1 MTEDPTS
8 LSRGQTNRAMRS
20 FIVASGLWGIWGQAV
35 GIGTAAFTGFALH
48 LGADESFI
56 ALFTSLAYVLA
67 LTQILAPFLNAH
79 IERKKHFIVGLGS
92 VEILLRGSIVFIPLL
107 FPTEHRL
114 MAMVCLL
121 GVSMFCGHGVSPFY
135 GTWVANAVPEHIRAR
150 FTSRQTILS
159 TVTAMISGFAIG
171 QFIDLFRGSSEDT
184 GFLWV
189 FTVGTIFGLLGY
201 FNLLRAPFPR
211 EEHAR
216 DHHPKLADLIEPF
229 RDANFLRAVLF
240 YGLWTLALGLAGPLY
255 SVFMLDRLQI
265 SYTEI
270 SIFNACFM
278 ATSIAGYRIWA
289 GLIDRFGSKAV
300 LQIMVVP
307 STLIPIVWIF
317 NAPDSYY
324 LVPVALILSG
334 IFFSGIGVAI
344 SPLVYSLLPQGEKR
358 TLYLASWSVAVNL
371 MGALGPFLGGVLA
384 YQLQDVHWE
393 WMGFPITNLQIIF
406 AISAGARI
414 VPVLLLRG
422 VRDTK
427 DTTSREL
434 ISQMRRGNLLSY
446 AYNTALFNIASREKT
461 RARAA
466 EALGKSGNPL
476 AIEQLVQALADASPR
491 VRRSAARALGESGS
505 ESATEPLLRELLDG
519 SSDIRSEAAEAL
531 GRLGNLSSVD
541 PLIDALDDDDLRV
554 RISAIRGLGN
564 IRSDE
569 VHELLFWHFGSDFDP
584 QTFPTL
590 VDVLSEREDRRI
602 VRPTINH
609 LTHFRSSAVRLQ
621 LLNSVCRAL
630 GAGDQFYR
638 LLSQEDTRR
647 IDSIGRL
654 FRDLRADLSTA
665 AGLEPAQRPVLV
677 NLCDAL
683 LSAYEEDRTS
693 DMRETAL
700 AIVRTV
706 RDSLSGR
713 AEQAFEVL
721 SVFIVIVALNGF
733 IRQNREA
740 SSSVAEE
747 IFLAVCLSHMGKGIS
762 SISK

>member
-8 LSRGQTNRAMRS
+8 LSRGKTNRAMRS
-20 FIVASGLWGIWGQAV
+20 FIAASGLWGIWGQTA
-35 GIGTAAFTGFALH
+35 GIGTAAFTGYALH

-92 VEILLRGSIVFIPLL
+92 IEILLRGCIVFIPFL
-107 FPTEHRL
+107 FPSEHRL

-121 GVSMFCGHGVSPFY
+121 GASMFCGHGVSPFY
-135 GTWVANAVPEHIRAR
+135 GTWVANAVPENIRAR

-159 TVTAMISGFAIG
+159 TITAMISGFAIG
-171 QFIDLFRGSSEDT
+171 QFIDLFKGGNEDT
-184 GFLWV
+184 GFVWV
-189 FTVGTIFGLLGY
+189 FTVGSLFGLLGY

-211 EEHAR
+211 EEHTQ
-216 DHHPKLADLIEPF
+216 DSHPKMADLVEPF
-229 RDANFLRAVLF
+229 RDVNFLRAVLF
-240 YGLWTLALGLAGPLY
+240 YGLWTLSLGLAGPLY
-255 SVFMLDRLQI
+255 SVFMLDKLQI

-270 SIFNACFM
+270 SIFNAFFM

-307 STLIPIVWIF
+307 STLVPFVWIF
-317 NAPDSYY
+317 NVPDSYY
-324 LVPVALILSG
+324 LVPVALVLSG
-334 IFFSGIGVAI
+334 VFFSGIGVAI
-344 SPLVYSLLPQGEKR
+344 SPLVYSLLPKGEKR

-371 MGALGPFLGGVLA
+371 MGALGPFLGSLLA
-384 YQLQDVHWE
+384 YQLQDVHLE
-393 WMGFPITNLQIIF
+393 LMGFPITNLQIIF

-414 VPVLLLRG
+414 VPILLLRG
-422 VRDTK
+422 VHNTK
-427 DTTSREL
+427 DTSSREL
-434 ISQMRRGNLLSY
+434 ISQIRRGNLLSY
-446 AYNTALFNIASREKT
+446 AYNTALFNIANREQT

-505 ESATEPLLRELLDG
+505 DSATEPLLRELLDG

-531 GRLGNLSSVD
+531 GLLGNLSSVD
-541 PLIDALDDDDLRV
+541 PLVNALNDDDLRV

-590 VDVLSEREDRRI
+590 VDVLSERGDRRI
-602 VRPTINH
+602 VRPTIAH
-609 LTHFRSSAVRLQ
+609 LTQFRSSAIRLQ
-621 LLNSVCRAL
+621 LLNGVCRAL

-647 IDSIGRL
+647 INSIGRL
-654 FRDLRADLSTA
+654 FRDLKADLSKGD
-665 AGLEPAQRPVLV
+665 GLDPAQRSVLSD
-677 NLCDAL
+677 LCDEL
-683 LSAYEEDRTS
+683 LSTYEEDRSS
-693 DMRETAL
+693 DMRQTSSD
-700 AIVRTV
+700 IVRTV

-713 AEQAFEVL
+713 TEQAFEVL
-721 SVFIVIVALNGF
+721 SIFIIVVAVNGF
-733 IRQNREA
+733 ISQKEEPT
-740 SSSVAEE
+740 SSVAEE
-747 IFLAVCLSHMGKGIS
+747 IFLAICLSHMGKGVA
-762 SISK
+762 SIRT